1 MLSVGFEYVQADHVA
16 LYALLDEHKSTGD
29 AAADQAGEVALVPV

>member
-1 MLSVGFEYVQADHVA
+1 MLSVGVENVQADHVA
-16 LYALLDEHKSTGD
+16 LYALLDEHESIGD